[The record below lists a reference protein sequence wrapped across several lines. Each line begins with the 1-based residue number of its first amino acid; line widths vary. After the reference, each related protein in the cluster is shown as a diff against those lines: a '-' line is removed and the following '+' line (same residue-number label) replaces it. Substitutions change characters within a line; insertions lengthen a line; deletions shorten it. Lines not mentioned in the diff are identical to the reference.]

1 MLLTEELFCPD
12 TGDRPCCIGPLPD
25 RSMLGIIEW
34 MIKKKPLLL
43 REFMDSVVSHE
54 NIFKTLNRMNRELK
68 FSSGES

>member
-1 MLLTEELFCPD
+1 
-12 TGDRPCCIGPLPD
+12 
-25 RSMLGIIEW
+25 MLGIIEW

-68 FSSGES
+68 FGPGAN